1 MYFNVGMLLVTFL
14 SGYLTIKWIPIAH
27 PFVLSDFFISLVVN
41 PIKFFAASLAF
52 FIGIICAGSQIRMIL
67 HTTKRAWKKDFH
79 FKLLFYS
86 KIVGL
91 LVVFFL
97 LFQLGLEHTLVFFS
111 LSMVYGII
119 SIKQ

>member
-14 SGYLTIKWIPIAH
+14 CGYLTIQWTPITQ
-27 PFVLSDFFISLVVN
+27 PLVLSEFFISLVIN

-52 FIGIICAGSQIRMIL
+52 FIGIICAGSQLRMIL
-67 HTTKRAWKKDFH
+67 QTTKRTRKNDFH
-79 FKLLFYS
+79 LKLLFYS

-97 LFQLGLEHTLVFFS
+97 LFQLGWVHTLIFFS

-119 SIKQ
+119 SVK